1 MKCIHSSI
9 FVVMTGICFLSTAVV
24 TNAEEKKTGS
34 YRDRSAR
41 QASSNNTDNEKVEK
55 SEKEEAQKEESK
67 KYPLA
72 SRVAPSQKG
81 APSVVKLRDR
91 MIVAFQKE
99 KNDEAQI
106 AADKLEAD
114 QSSNANDRATAIQV
128 KLLLLSKKDN
138 NNHAAAIPLL
148 EDMLRLDALDNDNHY
163 GMMQQLAQRYLVEQ
177 DYQNA
182 LDTSNK
188 FTSETKT
195 ETREILSVKG
205 NALYR
210 LKRLQ
215 EAVPVL
221 EKVHGLDSTDV
232 PITQMLT
239 RAYAETGQLEK
250 AATLTKSLSKTAGGD
265 RSSKINLAIGYRDA
279 KQYEQAADVIAELR
293 QSKQLVE
300 ERDYLTAMNI
310 YSAMKNKEDDMVE
323 VVQEGLDKGALKPTA
338 SNYNILAEAYY
349 YSGRSDNIARAMQ
362 NWAKAAPLSKD
373 GAVYLN
379 LAIVQCQEEM
389 WAACKESAKNAI
401 AKGGIN
407 ANDAK
412 TQIANADK
420 ALGKSK

>member
-1 MKCIHSSI
+1 MKCLYSSI
-9 FVVMTGICFLSTAVV
+9 LVVATGICFLATATV
-24 TNAEEKKTGS
+24 TSAEEKKSGS
-34 YRDRSAR
+34 NRDRSAR
-41 QASSNNTDNEKVEK
+41 QASSNNTDNKKVEK
-55 SEKEEAQKEESK
+55 SEKEEAQKEEAK
-67 KYPLA
+67 KYPSA

-81 APSVVKLRDR
+81 APSVIKLRNQ

-106 AADKLEAD
+106 AADKLQAD
-114 QSSNANDRATAIQV
+114 EGSNANDLATAIQV
-128 KLLLLSKKDN
+128 KLLLLSKKNN

-148 EDMLRLDALDNDNHY
+148 EDVLRLDALDNNSHY
-163 GMMQQLAQRYLVEQ
+163 GMMQQLAQRHLVEQ

-182 LDTSNK
+182 LDTANK

-195 ETREILSVKG
+195 ETKEILSVKG

-210 LKRLQ
+210 LKLLQ

-221 EKVHGLDSTDV
+221 EKVHALDSTDE

-250 AATLTKSLSKTAGGD
+250 AATLTKSLSKSTGGD
-265 RSSKINLAIGYRDA
+265 RASKINLAIGYRDA
-279 KQYEQAADVIAELR
+279 KQYQQAADVIAELR

-310 YSAMKNKEDDMVE
+310 YSAMKNKEDDMVA

-349 YSGRSDNIARAMQ
+349 YSSRSDNSARAMQ

-373 GAVYLN
+373 GAVFLN
-379 LAIVQCQEEM
+379 LAIIQCQEEM

>member
-1 MKCIHSSI
+1 MKRMRPSV
-9 FVVMTGICFLSTAVV
+9 FVVMTGICFLATAAL
-24 TNAEEKKTGS
+24 TSAEEKKPSS
-34 YRDRSAR
+34 YRDRLAK
-41 QASSNNTDNEKVEK
+41 QAESYDADGVKLKK
-55 SEKEEAQKEESK
+55 SEKEEAPQ
-67 KYPLA
+67 YPLA
-72 SRVAPSQKG
+72 ARVPLSQKG
-81 APSVVKLRDR
+81 ASSVVKLRNQ
-91 MIVAFQKE
+91 MITAFQKE

-114 QSSNANDRATAIQV
+114 QGSNANDRATAIQV

-138 NNHAAAIPLL
+138 NNHAAVIPLL
-148 EDMLRLDALDNDNHY
+148 EDLLRLDALDNSTHY
-163 GMMQQLAQRYLVEQ
+163 GMLHQLAQRYLADQ

-188 FTSETKT
+188 FISETKT
-195 ETREILSVKG
+195 ETKEILSVKG

-210 LKRLQ
+210 LKRVQ

-221 EKVHGLDSTDV
+221 EKVHALDSTDV
-232 PITQMLT
+232 QITQMLT

-250 AATLTKSLSKTAGGD
+250 AATLTKTLSQTAGGD
-265 RSSKINLAIGYRDA
+265 RASKINLAIGYRDA
-279 KQYEQAADVIAELR
+279 KQYQQAADVIAELR
-293 QSKQLVE
+293 ESKQLVE

-310 YSAMKNKEDDMVE
+310 YSAMKNKEDDMVA

-338 SNYNILAEAYY
+338 SNYNVLAEAYY
-349 YSGRSDNIARAMQ
+349 YSSRGDGTAKAIQ

-412 TQIANADK
+412 IQIAK
-420 ALGKSK
+420 AENGSGKSQ

>member
-1 MKCIHSSI
+1 MI
-9 FVVMTGICFLSTAVV
+9 F
-24 TNAEEKKTGS
+24 
-34 YRDRSAR
+34 
-41 QASSNNTDNEKVEK
+41 
-55 SEKEEAQKEESK
+55 
-67 KYPLA
+67 
-72 SRVAPSQKG
+72 
-81 APSVVKLRDR
+81 
-91 MIVAFQKE
+91 AFQKE

-106 AADKLEAD
+106 AADKLQAD
-114 QSSNANDRATAIQV
+114 EGSNANDRATAIQV
-128 KLLLLSKKDN
+128 KLLLLSKKNN

-148 EDMLRLDALDNDNHY
+148 EDVLRLDALDNNSHY
-163 GMMQQLAQRYLVEQ
+163 GMMQQLAQRHLVEQ

-182 LDTSNK
+182 LDTANK

-195 ETREILSVKG
+195 ETKEILSVKG

-210 LKRLQ
+210 LKLLQ

-221 EKVHGLDSTDV
+221 EKVHALDSTDE

-250 AATLTKSLSKTAGGD
+250 AATLTKSLSKSTGGD
-265 RSSKINLAIGYRDA
+265 RASKINLAIGYRDA
-279 KQYEQAADVIAELR
+279 KQYQQAADVIAELR

-310 YSAMKNKEDDMVE
+310 YSAMKNKEDDMVA

-349 YSGRSDNIARAMQ
+349 YSSRSDNSARAMQ

-373 GAVYLN
+373 GAVFLN
-379 LAIVQCQEEM
+379 LAIIQCQEEM

>member
-1 MKCIHSSI
+1 MKRIGPSI
-9 FVVMTGICFLSTAVV
+9 FVVLTGFCFLASIAVV
-24 TNAEEKKTGS
+24 TAEEKKPKTYKERLAAQAES
-34 YRDRSAR
+34 YDAEG
-41 QASSNNTDNEKVEK
+41 EKLEK
-55 SEKEEAQKEESK
+55 SEKEEVQ

-72 SRVAPSQKG
+72 LRIPATQKG
-81 APSVVKLRDR
+81 APGVVKLRNQ
-91 MIVAFQKE
+91 MVTAFQKA
-99 KNDEAQI
+99 KNEEAQI
-106 AADKLEAD
+106 AADKLESD
-114 QSSNANDRATAIQV
+114 QSANANDRATALQI
-128 KLLLLSKKDN
+128 KLLLLSAKDN

-148 EDMLRLDALDNDNHY
+148 EDMIRLDALSNNVHY
-163 GMMQQLAQRYLVEQ
+163 GMMHQLAQRYLLDQ

-182 LDTSNK
+182 LETSNK

-195 ETREILSVKG
+195 ETKEILSVKG

-210 LKRLQ
+210 LKRVQ
-215 EAVPVL
+215 EAILVL
-221 EKVHGLDSTDV
+221 EKVYGMDTTDV

-239 RAYAETGQLEK
+239 RAYSETGQLEK
-250 AATLTKSLSKTAGGD
+250 AAVLTKNLAQSVGNDST
-265 RSSKINLAIGYRDA
+265 SKINLAIGYRDA
-279 KQYEQAADVIAELR
+279 KQYQQAADVIAELR
-293 QSKQLVE
+293 ESKQLLE

-310 YSAMKNKEDDMVE
+310 YSAMKNKENDMVAI
-323 VVQEGLDKGALKPTA
+323 VQEGLDKGALKPSA

-349 YSGRSDNIARAMQ
+349 YSGRDDGAAKAMQ

-389 WAACKESAKNAI
+389 WADCKQSAKNAL

-420 ALGKSK
+420 ELGKSK

>member
-1 MKCIHSSI
+1 MKCIYSSV
-9 FVVMTGICFLSTAVV
+9 FVVATGICFMATTSV
-24 TNAEEKKTGS
+24 TSAEEKKSGS
-34 YRDRSAR
+34 NRDRSAR
-41 QASSNNTDNEKVEK
+41 QASSNNTDNKKVEK
-55 SEKEEAQKEESK
+55 SEKEETQKEESK

-81 APSVVKLRDR
+81 APSVVKLRNR
-91 MIVAFQKE
+91 MIIAFQEE

-106 AADKLEAD
+106 AADKLQAD
-114 QSSNANDRATAIQV
+114 EGSNANDRATAIQV
-128 KLLLLSKKDN
+128 KLVLLSKKDN

-148 EDMLRLDALDNDNHY
+148 EDILRLNALDNDNHY

-177 DYQNA
+177 NYQNA
-182 LDTSNK
+182 LDISNK

-195 ETREILSVKG
+195 ETKEILSVKG

-250 AATLTKSLSKTAGGD
+250 AATLTKSLSKTSGGD
-265 RSSKINLAIGYRDA
+265 RAAKINLAIGYRDA
-279 KQYEQAADVIAELR
+279 KQYQQAADVIAELR

-310 YSAMKNKEDDMVE
+310 YSAMKNKEDDMVA
-323 VVQEGLDKGALKPTA
+323 VVQEGLDKGALKPTS

-349 YSGRSDNIARAMQ
+349 YGSRSDNLAKAMQ
-362 NWAKAAPLSKD
+362 NWAKAAPLSKN
-373 GAVYLN
+373 GAVFLN
-379 LAIVQCQEEM
+379 LSIIQCQEEM

-401 AKGGIN
+401 VKGGIN
-407 ANDAK
+407 ADDAR
-412 TQIANADK
+412 TQIAKADK

>member
-232 PITQMLT
+232 PIMQMLT

-250 AATLTKSLSKTAGGD
+250 AAILTKTLAQTAGSD
-265 RSSKINLAIGYRDA
+265 SSSKINLAIGYRDA
-279 KQYEQAADVIAELR
+279 KQYQQAADVIAELR
-293 QSKQLVE
+293 QSKQLVD

-310 YSAMKNKEDDMVE
+310 YSAMKNKEDDMVA

-349 YSGRSDNIARAMQ
+349 YSSRTDSIARAIQ
-362 NWAKAAPLSKD
+362 NWTKAAPLSKD

-389 WAACKESAKNAI
+389 WAACKESAKSAI

-407 ANDAK
+407 PNDAK

>member
-1 MKCIHSSI
+1 MKCIYSSI
-9 FVVMTGICFLSTAVV
+9 FVVVTGICFMATATV
-24 TNAEEKKTGS
+24 TSAEEKKPGS
-34 YRDRSAR
+34 YTDRSAR
-41 QASSNNTDNEKVEK
+41 QASSNNTDNKKVEK
-55 SEKEEAQKEESK
+55 SEKEEAQQEEAK

-72 SRVAPSQKG
+72 SRVALSQQG
-81 APSVVKLRDR
+81 ALGVVKLRDR
-91 MIVAFQKE
+91 MIIAFQKE

-106 AADKLEAD
+106 AADKLQAD
-114 QSSNANDRATAIQV
+114 EGSNANDRATAIQV

-148 EDMLRLDALDNDNHY
+148 EEILRLDALDNNSHY
-163 GMMQQLAQRYLVEQ
+163 GMMQELAQRYLVEQ

-182 LDTSNK
+182 LDTANK

-195 ETREILSVKG
+195 ESKQMLSVKG

-221 EKVHGLDSTDV
+221 EKVHALNSTDE

-250 AATLTKSLSKTAGGD
+250 AATLTKSLSKTSGGD
-265 RSSKINLAIGYRDA
+265 RPSKINLAIGYRDA
-279 KQYEQAADVIAELR
+279 KQYEQAADVIADLR

-310 YSAMKNKEDDMVE
+310 YSAMKNKEDDMVA

-338 SNYNILAEAYY
+338 SNYNVLAEAYY
-349 YSGRSDNIARAMQ
+349 YSSREDGTAKAIQ
-362 NWAKAAPLSKD
+362 NWSKSAPLSKN

-401 AKGGIN
+401 SKGGIN
-407 ANDAK
+407 TDDAK

>member
-1 MKCIHSSI
+1 MKYIYSSI
-9 FVVMTGICFLSTAVV
+9 FVVATGICFMATATV
-24 TNAEEKKTGS
+24 TSAEEKKSGS
-34 YRDRSAR
+34 NRDRSAR
-41 QASSNNTDNEKVEK
+41 QASSNNTDNKKVEK
-55 SEKEEAQKEESK
+55 SEKEETQKEESK

-72 SRVAPSQKG
+72 SRVATSQKG
-81 APSVVKLRDR
+81 APSVVKLRNR
-91 MIVAFQKE
+91 MIIAFQEE

-106 AADKLEAD
+106 AADKLQAD
-114 QSSNANDRATAIQV
+114 EGSNANDRATAIQV
-128 KLLLLSKKDN
+128 KLVLLSKKDN

-148 EDMLRLDALDNDNHY
+148 EDILRLNALDNDNHY

-177 DYQNA
+177 NYQNA
-182 LDTSNK
+182 LDISNK

-195 ETREILSVKG
+195 ETKEILSVKG

-250 AATLTKSLSKTAGGD
+250 AATLTKSLSKTSGGD
-265 RSSKINLAIGYRDA
+265 RAAKINLAIGYRDA
-279 KQYEQAADVIAELR
+279 KQYQQAADVIAELR

-310 YSAMKNKEDDMVE
+310 YSAMKNKEDDMVA
-323 VVQEGLDKGALKPTA
+323 VVQEGLDKGALKPTS

-349 YSGRSDNIARAMQ
+349 YGSRSDNIARAMQ
-362 NWAKAAPLSKD
+362 NWAKAAPISKN
-373 GAVYLN
+373 GAVFLN
-379 LAIVQCQEEM
+379 LSIIQCQEEM

-412 TQIANADK
+412 IQIAKADK

>member
-1 MKCIHSSI
+1 MKFMRPSI
-9 FVVMTGICFLSTAVV
+9 FAVMTGICFLGTVV
-24 TNAEEKKTGS
+24 ATNAEEKKPSS
-34 YRDRSAR
+34 YKERLAK
-41 QASSNNTDNEKVEK
+41 QAESYDADGDKLDK
-55 SEKEEAQKEESK
+55 SEKEEVQ

-72 SRVAPSQKG
+72 TRVAVSQKG

-91 MIVAFQKE
+91 MITAFQKE

-114 QSSNANDRATAIQV
+114 EGSNANDRAIAIQV

-148 EDMLRLDALDNDNHY
+148 EDMIRLDALDNDNHY
-163 GMMQQLAQRYLVEQ
+163 GMMHQLAQRYLVEQ
-177 DYQNA
+177 DYQSA
-182 LDTSNK
+182 LDTANK

-195 ETREILSVKG
+195 ETKEILSVKG

-221 EKVHGLDSTDV
+221 EKVHALDSTDM

-250 AATLTKSLSKTAGGD
+250 AATLTKSLSKTSGGD
-265 RSSKINLAIGYRDA
+265 RASKINLAIGYRDA

-310 YSAMKNKEDDMVE
+310 YSAMKNKEDDMVA
-323 VVQEGLDKGALKPTA
+323 VVQEGLDKGALKPNA

-349 YSGRSDNIARAMQ
+349 YGSRSDNIARAMQ

-420 ALGKSK
+420 ALSKSK

>member
-1 MKCIHSSI
+1 MKCIYSSV
-9 FVVMTGICFLSTAVV
+9 FVVATGICFMATTSV
-24 TNAEEKKTGS
+24 TSAEEKKSGS
-34 YRDRSAR
+34 NRDRSAR
-41 QASSNNTDNEKVEK
+41 QASSNNTDNKKVEK
-55 SEKEEAQKEESK
+55 SEKEEAQKEEAK
-67 KYPLA
+67 KYPSA

-81 APSVVKLRDR
+81 APSVIKLRNQ

-106 AADKLEAD
+106 AADKLRAD
-114 QSSNANDRATAIQV
+114 QGSNANDRATAIQV
-128 KLLLLSKKDN
+128 QLLLLSKKDN

-148 EDMLRLDALDNDNHY
+148 EDVLRLDALDNNNHY
-163 GMMQQLAQRYLVEQ
+163 GMMQQLAQRHLAEQ

-188 FTSETKT
+188 FTIETKT
-195 ETREILSVKG
+195 ETKEILSVKG

-221 EKVHGLDSTDV
+221 EKVHALDSTDE

-239 RAYAETGQLEK
+239 RAYAETGQLDK
-250 AATLTKSLSKTAGGD
+250 AATLTKSLSKTTGGD
-265 RSSKINLAIGYRDA
+265 RASKINLAIGYRDA
-279 KQYEQAADVIAELR
+279 KQYQQAADVIAELR

-310 YSAMKNKEDDMVE
+310 YSAMKNKEDDMVA
-323 VVQEGLDKGALKPTA
+323 VVQEGLDKGALKPTS

-349 YSGRSDNIARAMQ
+349 YGSRSDNLAKAMQ
-362 NWAKAAPLSKD
+362 NWAKAAPLSKN
-373 GAVYLN
+373 GAVFLN
-379 LAIVQCQEEM
+379 LSIIQCQEEM

-407 ANDAK
+407 ADDAR
-412 TQIANADK
+412 TQIAKADK

>member
-1 MKCIHSSI
+1 MKYIYSSI
-9 FVVMTGICFLSTAVV
+9 FVVATGICFMATATV
-24 TNAEEKKTGS
+24 TSAEEKKSGS
-34 YRDRSAR
+34 NRDRSAR
-41 QASSNNTDNEKVEK
+41 QASSNNTDNKKVEK
-55 SEKEEAQKEESK
+55 SEKEEVQKQESK

-81 APSVVKLRDR
+81 APSVVKLRNR
-91 MIVAFQKE
+91 MIIAFQKE

-106 AADKLEAD
+106 AADKLQAD
-114 QSSNANDRATAIQV
+114 EGSNANDRATAIQV
-128 KLLLLSKKDN
+128 KLVLLSKKDN

-148 EDMLRLDALDNDNHY
+148 KDVLRLDALDNDNHY

-182 LDTSNK
+182 LDTANR

-195 ETREILSVKG
+195 ETKEILSVKG

-239 RAYAETGQLEK
+239 RAYVETGQLEK
-250 AATLTKSLSKTAGGD
+250 AATLTKSLSKTSGD
-265 RSSKINLAIGYRDA
+265 DRASKINLAIGYRDA
-279 KQYEQAADVIAELR
+279 KQYQQAADVIAELR

-310 YSAMKNKEDDMVE
+310 YSAMKNKEDDMVA

-349 YSGRSDNIARAMQ
+349 YGSRSDNIARAMQ

-373 GAVYLN
+373 GAVFLN
-379 LAIVQCQEEM
+379 LAIIQCQEEM

-412 TQIANADK
+412 TQIAKADK

>member
-1 MKCIHSSI
+1 MKFMRPSL
-9 FVVMTGICFLSTAVV
+9 FAVMTGISFLSTAVI
-24 TNAEEKKTGS
+24 TNAEEKKS
-34 YRDRSAR
+34 NPHRDRSAR
-41 QASSNNTDNEKVEK
+41 QASSNNTDSEKVGE
-55 SEKEEAQKEESK
+55 SEKEIAQKEESK

-81 APSVVKLRDR
+81 APNAVKLRNQ
-91 MIVAFQKE
+91 MIIAFQKE
-99 KNDEAQI
+99 KNDDAQI
-106 AADKLEAD
+106 AADKLEAND
-114 QSSNANDRATAIQV
+114 DSNANDRATAIQV

-148 EDMLRLDALDNDNHY
+148 EDMIRLDALDNDNHY
-163 GMMQQLAQRYLVEQ
+163 GMMHQLAQRYLLDQ

-188 FTSETKT
+188 FTAETKT

-205 NALYR
+205 NSLYR

-221 EKVHGLDSTDV
+221 EKVLALDSTDV

-250 AATLTKSLSKTAGGD
+250 AAILTKTLAKTAGND
-265 RSSKINLAIGYRDA
+265 SSSKINLAIGYRDA
-279 KQYEQAADVIAELR
+279 KQYQQAADVIAELR

-323 VVQEGLDKGALKPTA
+323 VVQEGLDKGVLKPTA
-338 SNYNILAEAYY
+338 SNYNVLAEAYY
-349 YSGRSDNIARAMQ
+349 YSSRGDGTAKAMQ
-362 NWAKAAPLSKD
+362 NWSKAAPLSKD

-412 TQIANADK
+412 SQIANADK
-420 ALGKSK
+420 ALSKPK